1 MQGEPD
7 KRLAA
12 QACPLNFDSLRSSSM
27 VSGHGTTERSLPAV
41 GGLQS
46 RQNRSALSLIT
57 VVVAICATGFS
68 LFLLVG
74 WTTTLQ
80 GGTKQDLARRM
91 LADLDQALVR
101 YRRATGSYPTSRG
114 PDSAIPAV
122 VDLMDHEK
130 TRPILEAFPSCL
142 RSGPGTKPLVDP
154 WGTPLRYLPENS
166 GGPAARAGSGRP
178 VFVSAGPD
186 RDFGD
191 QNPVAR
197 ENNLRSDDLDPDG
210 LQIHQV
216 IRDAL
221 AEQEQQ
227 GGQEG
232 DQ

>member
-1 MQGEPD
+1 MKG
-7 KRLAA
+7 L
-12 QACPLNFDSLRSSSM
+12 
-27 VSGHGTTERSLPAV
+27 LPGV
-41 GGLQS
+41 DGLQS
-46 RQNRSALSLIT
+46 PRHRVAMSAIA
-57 VVVAICATGFS
+57 VVVAVCAVGLL
-68 LFLLVG
+68 LFLLAG

-91 LADLDQALVR
+91 LRDLDQALVR
-101 YRRATGSYPTSRG
+101 YRRETGSYPTSRG

-122 VDLMDHEK
+122 VDLIDHEK

-142 RSGPGTKPLVDP
+142 RSGPGRKRLVDP

-166 GGPAARAGSGRP
+166 GDPAAKASGGRP

-191 QNPVAR
+191 QNPAAR
-197 ENNLRSDDLDPDG
+197 ENNLRSNDPDPDG

-221 AEQEQQ
+221 AEQEQE
-227 GGQEG
+227 GAQEG

>member
-1 MQGEPD
+1 MATGQD
-7 KRLAA
+7 
-12 QACPLNFDSLRSSSM
+12 
-27 VSGHGTTERSLPAV
+27 TTKQLFLGV
-41 GGLQS
+41 DGLQS
-46 RQNRSALSLIT
+46 RRNRVAMSAIAAVL
-57 VVVAICATGFS
+57 AICATG
-68 LFLLVG
+68 LLMFLLAG

-91 LADLDQALVR
+91 LRDLDKALVR

-114 PDSAIPAV
+114 PNSAIPAV

-142 RSGPGTKPLVDP
+142 RSGQGRKPLLDP

-166 GGPAARAGSGRP
+166 GDPAARAGGGRP

-191 QNPVAR
+191 QNPAAK
-197 ENNLRSDDLDPDG
+197 ENNLRSDDPDPAG

-227 GGQEG
+227 GAQEG

>member
-1 MQGEPD
+1 
-7 KRLAA
+7 
-12 QACPLNFDSLRSSSM
+12 M
-27 VSGHGTTERSLPAV
+27 VTRRGTTKHLFLGVE
-41 GGLQS
+41 GLQF
-46 RQNRSALSLIT
+46 RRNRRATSAIRVL
-57 VVVAICATGFS
+57 VAICATGLL
-68 LFLLVG
+68 LFLLAG
-74 WTTTLQ
+74 WMTTLQ

-101 YRRATGSYPTSRG
+101 YRRATGNYPTSRG
-114 PDSAIPAV
+114 PNSAIPAV
-122 VDLMDHEK
+122 VDLIDHEK

-142 RSGPGTKPLVDP
+142 RSGPGRKPLVDP
-154 WGTPLRYLPENS
+154 WGTLLRYLPEDS
-166 GGPAARAGSGRP
+166 SDPAARAGGGRP

-197 ENNLRSDDLDPDG
+197 ENNLRSDDPDPSG

-227 GGQEG
+227 GAQEG